1 MSTASVPSTRPRLA
15 FLDLAKGIL
24 VILMVVYHSL
34 NYTNEY
40 HLAFRYLSFLPP
52 SFILVTGFLITI
64 VYYPRYARGETS
76 VSYRLITRGLKL
88 LALFI
93 ALNVA
98 AQFVR
103 SPVYGQ
109 SLSMGVPA
117 FFAGWREVF
126 LRGSGPSVAFEVLLP
141 IAYLLLLAPSL
152 LWFARFHVAAL
163 PAVTALVVGAGAFMD
178 FQGVANANF
187 NLLSAGLIGM
197 VAGRF
202 LPRAE
207 LIGRPII
214 FAVLGYAVYF
224 PLSLAKG
231 YVYLVQLAG
240 ACVALLL
247 ICCVSLRLGERGFI
261 QRFLIREGQYSLL
274 AYIVQIGVLQVL
286 SRVLGRPDPIST
298 GSLALFGVTL
308 LVMILVNEATEWLR
322 HRAEPVDKIY
332 RAIFA

>member
-1 MSTASVPSTRPRLA
+1 VSSAPVPSARPRLA

-52 SFILVTGFLITI
+52 SFILVTGFLVAI
-64 VYYPRYARGETS
+64 VYYPRYARGDTS
-76 VSYRLITRGLKL
+76 VTGRLITRGLKL

-103 SPVYGQ
+103 SPAYGQ
-109 SLSMGVPA
+109 SLSTGVPA
-117 FFAGWREVF
+117 FFAGWRDVL

-141 IAYLLLLAPSL
+141 ISYLLLLAPAL
-152 LWFARFHVAAL
+152 LWLAHRHVAAL
-163 PAVTALVVGAGAFMD
+163 PALTVLVVGTGAVMD
-178 FQGVANANF
+178 FQGAANANF
-187 NLLSAGLIGM
+187 NLLSAGLVGM

-202 LPRAE
+202 LPQAD
-207 LIGRPII
+207 LIGRPLLLAI
-214 FAVLGYAVYF
+214 VGYAVYF
-224 PLSLAKG
+224 PVSLARG
-231 YVYLVQLAG
+231 YVYLVQLSG

-247 ICCVSLRLGERGFI
+247 ICCISLRLGERGWF

-274 AYIVQIGVLQVL
+274 AYIVQIAVLQVL
-286 SRVLGRPDPIST
+286 SRLLGRPDPLSA
-298 GSLALFGVTL
+298 GSLALFAVTL
-308 LVMILVNEATEWLR
+308 FVMVFVNEATEWLR
-322 HRAEPVDKIY
+322 QRAQPVDKLY
-332 RAIFA
+332 RAVFA